1 MKDLTKSNM
10 YKTFIIFAVPM
21 VLAGL
26 LNQAYNTVDTMIAG
40 KFLGA
45 DGLAAIGATSA
56 FIQLISA
63 VFWGYGIGFSIYL
76 ARLFGASEYKKIK
89 ASIYSNCLAMLAMS
103 AVVII
108 LVLCFHERIFDILNV
123 DHSIRGDAYRYF
135 AVYIGGLFVIV
146 SNLIGTYIMNAFGIS
161 MFPFCISVMSAIMN
175 IVGNIFAIAVLKKG
189 VIGLAVVTVAV
200 SGIALV
206 CYIVKIY
213 ICFKKMGVLNQRVK
227 PGFSYI
233 KDAFASST
241 AVMVQQIVM
250 CLSSA
255 CISPFV
261 NGIGSAATAA
271 YTVIL
276 KIYDLNASMYQNSSK
291 VLSNY
296 AAQCMGA
303 REYKNVAKAVRTALL
318 QGIVFTAPTLII
330 CIFYAPSVAALFFP
344 KEDMGTAFNYAV
356 DFCRMCLPFILLNLI
371 NNLFHAFFR
380 GVSALKFLVV
390 CTAFGS
396 FVRMAVSIL
405 TIMKFGIYGMFI
417 GWIVSWLA
425 EGIMEYVM
433 YRSKKWQP
441 HEMKEWLDA
450 QH

>member
-1 MKDLTKSNM
+1 
-10 YKTFIIFAVPM
+10 
-21 VLAGL
+21 
-26 LNQAYNTVDTMIAG
+26 
-40 KFLGA
+40 
-45 DGLAAIGATSA
+45 
-56 FIQLISA
+56 
-63 VFWGYGIGFSIYL
+63 
-76 ARLFGASEYKKIK
+76 
-89 ASIYSNCLAMLAMS
+89 
-103 AVVII
+103 
-108 LVLCFHERIFDILNV
+108 
-123 DHSIRGDAYRYF
+123 
-135 AVYIGGLFVIV
+135 
-146 SNLIGTYIMNAFGIS
+146 
-161 MFPFCISVMSAIMN
+161 
-175 IVGNIFAIAVLKKG
+175 
-189 VIGLAVVTVAV
+189 
-200 SGIALV
+200 
-206 CYIVKIY
+206 
-213 ICFKKMGVLNQRVK
+213 MGVLNQRVK

-250 CLSSA
+250 RLSSA